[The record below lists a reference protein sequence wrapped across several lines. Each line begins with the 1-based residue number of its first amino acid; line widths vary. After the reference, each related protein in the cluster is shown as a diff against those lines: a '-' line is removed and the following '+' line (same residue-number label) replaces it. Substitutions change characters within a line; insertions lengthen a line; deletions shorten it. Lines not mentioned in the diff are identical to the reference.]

1 MQNGQNQELQ
11 CLPKMQIKAIV
22 HEKKKKLI
30 FDVVLK

>member
-22 HEKKKKLI
+22 HEKKKKKNHI
-30 FDVVLK
+30 WRCT